1 MAATKDYAG
10 KILISLADG
19 KNLGEVKD
27 LYFDPEVTK
36 IVAAHLGKSGIINR
50 KSLMVDVSHVKLF
63 GLDAWLVDGSDIVI
77 AKDDVQGAES
87 YLLGDALRG
96 RDIQTDGGTKLGTVG
111 DILIDAQNN
120 VVGFALS
127 KVNVE
132 GPIAEAK
139 AIARVAISSLGSEK
153 EPMTAILEKAE
164 TVKVPGA

>member
-1 MAATKDYAG
+1 MTTTKEYAG
-10 KILISLADG
+10 KLLISVTDG

-27 LYFDPEVTK
+27 VYFDPEVTK
-36 IVAAHLGKSGIINR
+36 VTAAHLGKSGLINR
-50 KSLMVDVSHVKLF
+50 KSLLVALSHVKLF

-77 AKDDVQGAES
+77 AKDDVPGAET

-96 RDIQTDGGTKLGTVG
+96 RDIQTDGGTKLGTIG

-132 GPIAEAK
+132 GPIAAAK
-139 AIARVAISSLGSEK
+139 AIARAAISNLGSEK
-153 EPMTAILEKAE
+153 EPMIAVLEKAE
-164 TVKVPGA
+164 TLKVG

>member
-164 TVKVPGA
+164 TLKVPGA